1 MLFLLIR
8 FLCYFFLN
16 LLNRCV
22 LVIYYDR
29 PPGHVTLFIFNVPHK
44 AGCLFRGRDE
54 VKESF
59 LLLLGRTLDPYPI
72 YYLRI
77 GLARTIH

>member
-1 MLFLLIR
+1 M
-8 FLCYFFLN
+8 
-16 LLNRCV
+16 
-22 LVIYYDR
+22 
-29 PPGHVTLFIFNVPHK
+29 TLFIFNVPHK